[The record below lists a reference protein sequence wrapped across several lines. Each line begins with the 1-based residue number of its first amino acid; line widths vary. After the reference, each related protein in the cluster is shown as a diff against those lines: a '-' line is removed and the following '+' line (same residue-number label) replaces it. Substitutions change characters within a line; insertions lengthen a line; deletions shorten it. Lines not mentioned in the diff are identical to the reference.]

1 MDSRILL
8 IDDDPLTRE
17 MVEALLAAEGY
28 RVDTAADG
36 FAGLELLRSRAY
48 GLVLV
53 DYHLPEMDG
62 YAFARIISQSGAT
75 KSALHPPLLVAVTA
89 DQHGLAARRGVD
101 VIFDAVLAKPIDP
114 ATLGARV
121 RGLLAGRTEGA
132 DPAGAF
138 LADPRPQ
145 RARIFADT
153 LWRRY
158 GLSGRPRLCL
168 WPEPSP
174 EQADLLDPFFE
185 RVPVG
190 TAAALGML
198 DQDGD
203 PADPVQEL
211 GAGVALL
218 PVIGFFEEMRGA
230 CDEVFKVGDPESWD
244 RVARLVLLTADRRGR
259 LLPVQGVLP
268 LTMRL
273 LQFLYVWD
281 RVLLLE
287 DGPGLERMARR
298 FGASASA
305 LGEAAL
311 ALAEDRYLA
320 RLQAMGP
327 SERRIFAVTEAGI
340 AALVHPDAT
349 PDRASDAGEAAILDV
364 HGRQRAVHQAFGSSP
379 AVRERQAPATGSEV
393 VRRPAS

>member
-1 MDSRILL
+1 MDPKILL

-28 RVDTAADG
+28 RVESAADA
-36 FAGLELLRSRAY
+36 FAGLELMRSRAY

-62 YAFARIISQSGAT
+62 YAFARIISQNGQAHST
-75 KSALHPPLLVAVTA
+75 LHPPLLVALTA

-101 VIFDAVLAKPIDP
+101 VIFDAVLAKPIEA

-121 RGLLAGRTEGA
+121 RALLADRTAGD

-138 LADPRPQ
+138 LADPRPL
-145 RARIFADT
+145 RAQIFADT

-158 GLSGRPRLCL
+158 GLSGRPHLCL

-174 EQADLLDPFFE
+174 EQADLLDPFFH
-185 RVPVG
+185 RAPAG
-190 TAAALGML
+190 SAMALGIL
-198 DQDGD
+198 GDGTG
-203 PADPVQEL
+203 PSDPVQGL

-218 PVIGFFEEMRGA
+218 PVIGFFEHARDS
-230 CDEVFKVGDPESWD
+230 CDEIFKVSDPESWD
-244 RVARLVLLTADRRGR
+244 GVARLVLLTAERRAR
-259 LLPVQGVLP
+259 LLPMQGVLP

-287 DGPGLERMARR
+287 AGPRLDRMARR

-311 ALAEDRYLA
+311 ALAEDGYLA
-320 RLQAMGP
+320 RLQAMG
-327 SERRIFAVTEAGI
+327 SGDRRIFAVTDMGIASLVRPEAGRAGATV
-340 AALVHPDAT
+340 AAPSAD
-349 PDRASDAGEAAILDV
+349 LDV
-364 HGRQRAVHQAFGSSP
+364 QGRQRAVLRAFGTSS
-379 AVRERQAPATGSEV
+379 RQA
-393 VRRPAS
+393 